1 MDGMT
6 PALSSPSGGGRVV
19 PLRPREDPPG
29 RGFPD
34 LASLGMWIA
43 LAPIGMLFLAFVSA
57 YVVRRGLGGDWM
69 PVRLPALLWANTAIL
84 LVSSATLELGR
95 RALRRGVA
103 DGGWI
108 WATFG
113 LGVAFLT
120 GQVIVWFQLA
130 AAGLDLGTTPY
141 GSFLYLLTGTHA
153 VHLAGGILGLLAAAV
168 WPRDGWKEMS
178 RAGTVRVA
186 AIYWHFM
193 DLLWVGIFLLLVLGR

>member
-1 MDGMT
+1 MT
-6 PALSSPSGGGRVV
+6 PALHSPSGNRVV
-19 PLRPREDPPG
+19 PLRQREDPPG
-29 RGFPD
+29 GGGSD

-43 LAPIGMLFLAFVSA
+43 LAPIGMLFLAFISA

-84 LVSSATLELGR
+84 LASSVTLELGR
-95 RALRRGVA
+95 RALRRGAA
-103 DGGWI
+103 DAGWI

-113 LGVAFLT
+113 LGVAFLA
-120 GQVIVWFQLA
+120 GQILAWFQLVDG
-130 AAGLDLGTTPY
+130 GLDMGSTPY

-168 WPRDGWKEMS
+168 WPRDGWKAMS
-178 RAGTVRVA
+178 RAGTVHVA